1 MLARFAATVAVGVT
15 LAASG
20 CKKDDAKGSGGRTDD
35 PVAACAG
42 AERKGPIAWFHD
54 DYAKALACARDRKV
68 PLVIDMWA
76 PWCHTCLSM
85 QSYVLT
91 DKAFAPY
98 DGKFVFLALDTD
110 RDANAA
116 TVAKFPPAAWPTF
129 FVVASGDES
138 IQGRFVGSASVE
150 QFTRFL
156 DPHVGATQGDLPP
169 LYATIRDGD
178 RAAARKDWAAA
189 EAAYKKALES
199 PNTVERPDLLVNLMQ
214 VLSRQEKWAECA
226 ALASAQMFST
236 GKAASASD
244 FTSYALRC
252 ADGVAK
258 TDAAKATEVRTSVVK
273 RLTELTADASAP
285 LSVDD
290 RSDALMYLREAHE
303 ALGEKDQAR
312 AAATRQRALLDEA
325 AAQAPDAW
333 VASTYNWPRSEV
345 YTYLGAGLELVPALE
360 KSAADLPEEYDPP
373 HRLAWV
379 YWKAGKLEEAREWAV
394 KAAALVYGPRKTR
407 TLAMLADIEK
417 ARGDA
422 TAERK
427 ARTEIVATWEKLP
440 AEAQDPD
447 ALAKARTAL
456 AALDAPPPAPSN

>member
-1 MLARFAATVAVGVT
+1 MLARYAATVAVGVT

-20 CKKDDAKGSGGRTDD
+20 CKKDDASPAGGRTPD
-35 PVAACAG
+35 PAAAACAG
-42 AERKGPIAWFHD
+42 AERKGSLGWFHD
-54 DYAKALACARDRKV
+54 DYGTALACARARNV

-116 TVAKFPPAAWPTF
+116 PVAKFPPAAWPTF
-129 FVVASGDES
+129 FVVASTDES
-138 IQGRFVGSASVE
+138 IQGRYVGSASIE

-156 DPHVGATQGDLPP
+156 DPHVGATQGDLAPI
-169 LYATIRDGD
+169 YATIRDGD

-189 EAAYKKALES
+189 EAAYEKALES

-226 ALASAQMFST
+226 ELASAKMFAT

-244 FTSYALRC
+244 FTAYALGC
-252 ADGVAK
+252 ADGIAK
-258 TDAAKATEVRTSVVK
+258 ADARQATEVRTNVVK
-273 RLTELTADASAP
+273 RLTELTADPTAP

-290 RSDALMYLREAHE
+290 RSDALVYLREAHD

-312 AAATRQRALLDEA
+312 AAAARQRALLDEA
-325 AAQAPDAW
+325 AAKAPDPW

-345 YTYLGAGLELVPALE
+345 YTYLGVGLELVPALE
-360 KSAADLPEEYDPP
+360 KSVADLPEEYDPP

-379 YWKAGKLEEAREWAV
+379 YWKAGKLDQAREWAT

-422 TAERK
+422 AAERA
-427 ARTEIVATWEKLP
+427 ARAEIVATWEKLP
-440 AEAQDPD
+440 AEARDPD
-447 ALAKARTAL
+447 ALAKAKASL
-456 AALDAPPPAPSN
+456 AALDAPPPSPK